1 MGTPRMWGGL
11 QTMLSLGVLPGL
23 DAQPEAL
30 PSGHP
35 ETAEPPGEHEKTGV
49 EGIYSRENSGS
60 LGETVYWL
68 QAPEALV
75 GSAVRAGA
83 PRGRGLGG
91 RQGSGTEER
100 VQAAVGAEGAP
111 PFPPAR
117 RPPGTPALS
126 GAKVQLGG
134 GGRARALEHLGV
146 KGRPT
151 SPCGTSPS
159 LLEAHPKSA
168 LHHVPP
174 GNPLGK
180 GDPSPA
186 SDV

>member
-11 QTMLSLGVLPGL
+11 QTMFALGVLPGL

-30 PSGHP
+30 PSGHT
-35 ETAEPPGEHEKTGV
+35 ETAEPPGEDKKTGV

-91 RQGSGTEER
+91 RQGSRTEER

-134 GGRARALEHLGV
+134 GGGLRGE
-146 KGRPT
+146 
-151 SPCGTSPS
+151 S
-159 LLEAHPKSA
+159 SA
-168 LHHVPP
+168 LRPSGAGARSVEDGHVAP
-174 GNPLGK
+174 GPTAALQSTQSTRN
-180 GDPSPA
+180 S
-186 SDV
+186 SIMVRVRM